1 MPRTFTLPDG
11 RQFTSKIEIP
21 QKFSDALNIYR
32 SLHDHNPVVAETAL
46 WTNLLALFQDHLSA
60 QGTPTN
66 AALET
71 QYKAG
76 RIAGAEAE
84 RGTWESE
91 GHARAAEYGR
101 CRDYDVGYC
110 AGYDAGHRSGKAL
123 GVQTCGVLWNVMR
136 ARVLV
141 PCADPPHVDV
151 ASARVESAVQTSP
164 HEEPSTTSGIS
175 LNSVD
180 WASDADAHLPVI
192 PPPPRDLSCL
202 SSGTSRP
209 FASLNRR
216 RRGAQS
222 RSRPRRRHAG
232 AASRRWPESRL
243 PQIGGTL
250 LDWVHDPRLQDL
262 TRALHAL
269 GWVRSSLTSGSYW
282 SGFAGD
288 EGVATR
294 EGGTW
299 NRDTGT

>member
-21 QKFSDALNIYR
+21 QKFSDALDIYR
-32 SLHDHNPVVAETAL
+32 SLHDCNPVVAETAL

-60 QGTPTN
+60 EGTPTN
-66 AALET
+66 ATLET

-76 RIAGAEAE
+76 RVAGAATE
-84 RGTWESE
+84 REIWETG
-91 GHARAAEYGR
+91 GHARTSEDGH
-101 CRDYDVGYC
+101 CRDYDVGHR
-110 AGYDAGHRSGKAL
+110 AGYDAGHRAGKAL
-123 GVQTCGVLWNVMR
+123 GMQTCGALWNAMQ
-136 ARVLV
+136 ARVLG
-141 PCADPPHVDV
+141 PCADPLPVDI
-151 ASARVESAVQTSP
+151 ATARTESAVQTSP
-164 HEEPSTTSGIS
+164 HEEPSTTPGIS
-175 LNSVD
+175 CASID
-180 WASDADAHLPVI
+180 WASDADAHLPVV
-192 PPPPRDLSCL
+192 PPPRDLSCL

-222 RSRPRRRHAG
+222 RSRPRRRRAG
-232 AASRRWPESRL
+232 ASQRPASRRWPESRL
-243 PQIGGTL
+243 PQIGGTS
-250 LDWVHDPRLQDL
+250 LDWIYDPRLQDL
-262 TRALHAL
+262 SRALHAL
-269 GWVRSSLTSGSYW
+269 GWGSCW